1 MRMLYICTVF
11 SLPAMSPATRKIIH
25 CDADC
30 FYASVEMRDDPSLRG
45 IPLAVGGQPDQ
56 RGVVATCNY
65 EARAFGVRSAMPS
78 AQAVKLCPD
87 LRIIP
92 PSMARYQEASRRI
105 MAIYRDYTDLVEPLS
120 LDEAYLDV
128 TLGDRCEGSATLMAR
143 EIRAR
148 VAAEVGLTV
157 SAGVAPN
164 KFIAKIASDWRK
176 PDGLFVVK
184 PAEVD
189 AFVAALPVERL
200 FGVGKVTAEKLRAL
214 GVDSCADLRSHS
226 LTGLIERFGVFGQRL
241 FERCRGIDT
250 REVSPDRER
259 KSISVETTYTRDLRT
274 LADCEAALDPLLR
287 LLAERIE
294 RARRNEP
301 FAIAKVFVKIRF
313 ADFSRTTAEAGAL
326 GVDARQCRELLA
338 EAVGRKRRPVRLLG
352 VGVRM
357 LDAEAT
363 RQLRLFDDW
372 DAVERTMSTNAGDNA
387 ASQA

>member
-1 MRMLYICTVF
+1 MTS
-11 SLPAMSPATRKIIH
+11 SLRKIIH

-30 FYASVEMRDDPSLRG
+30 FYASVEMRDDPSLRD

-78 AQAVKLCPD
+78 AQALKLCPE
-87 LRIIP
+87 LRIIA
-92 PSMARYQEASRRI
+92 PSMHRYQEASKRI

-128 TLGDRCEGSATLMAR
+128 TDSEHCGGSATLIAR

-148 VAAEVGLTV
+148 IAAEVGLTV

-176 PDGLFVVK
+176 PDGMFVVK
-184 PAEVD
+184 PEQVD
-189 AFVAALPVERL
+189 AFVAVLPVERL
-200 FGVGKVTAEKLRAL
+200 FGVGKVTAEKLRSL
-214 GVDSCADLRSHS
+214 GVDSCGDLRSHS
-226 LTGLIERFGVFGQRL
+226 LTDLTERFGVFGQRL

-274 LADCEAALDPLLR
+274 LAECETALAPLLQQ
-287 LLAERIE
+287 LSERIG
-294 RARRNEP
+294 RARRSEP
-301 FAIAKVFVKIRF
+301 LAIAKVFVKIRF

-326 GVDARQCRELLA
+326 GVDPAQCRELLA
-338 EAVGRKRRPVRLLG
+338 EAVGRKRRPVRLMG
-352 VGVRM
+352 VGVR
-357 LDAEAT
+357 LLEAQAT

-372 DAVERTMSTNAGDNA
+372 DDGAQLTPPAPGDNA
-387 ASQA
+387 SSRT

>member
-1 MRMLYICTVF
+1 
-11 SLPAMSPATRKIIH
+11 MSSSIRKIIH

-78 AQAVKLCPD
+78 AQALKLCPE
-87 LRIIP
+87 LRIIAP
-92 PSMARYQEASRRI
+92 TMSRYQEASRRI

-128 TLGDRCEGSATLMAR
+128 TDSEHCEGSATLIAR

-176 PDGLFVVK
+176 PDGMFVVR
-184 PAEVD
+184 PAQVD
-189 AFVAALPVERL
+189 AFVAVLPVERL

-214 GVDSCADLRSHS
+214 GVDSCGDLRSHS
-226 LTGLIERFGVFGQRL
+226 MADLTERFGVFGQRL

-274 LADCEAALDPLLR
+274 LAECETALEPLLR
-287 LLAERIE
+287 QLLERIE
-294 RARRNEP
+294 RARRSEP
-301 FAIAKVFVKIRF
+301 LSVAKVFVKIRF

-326 GVDARQCRELLA
+326 GVDPAQCRELLA
-338 EAVGRKRRPVRLLG
+338 EAVGRKRKPVRLMG
-352 VGVRM
+352 VGVRLM
-357 LDAEAT
+357 EAQAA

-372 DAVERTMSTNAGDNA
+372 DDATALTAAPPGDNA
-387 ASQA
+387 PSQA

>member
-1 MRMLYICTVF
+1 MLYICTVF
-11 SLPAMSPATRKIIH
+11 SPLPMPPLTRKIIH

-56 RGVVATCNY
+56 RGVIATCNY

-78 AQAVKLCPD
+78 GQAVKLCPD

-92 PSMARYQEASRRI
+92 PKMERYREASQRI

-128 TLGDRCEGSATLMAR
+128 THSEHCDGSATLIAR

-148 VAAEVGLTV
+148 IAADVGLTV

-176 PDGLFVVK
+176 PDGMFVVR

-189 AFVAALPVERL
+189 AFVAVLPVERL

-214 GVDSCADLRSHS
+214 GVDSCGDLRGHT
-226 LTGLIERFGVFGQRL
+226 LTELTERFGVFGQRL
-241 FERCRGIDT
+241 YERCRGIDT
-250 REVSPDRER
+250 REVTPDRER

-274 LADCEAALDPLLR
+274 LADCEAALEPLIQQLH
-287 LLAERIE
+287 ERIA
-294 RARRNEP
+294 RARRGEP
-301 FAIAKVFVKIRF
+301 VAIAKVFVKVRF

-326 GVDARQCRELLA
+326 GVDAAQCRELLA
-338 EAVGRKRRPVRLLG
+338 EAVGRRRRPVRLMG

-357 LDAEAT
+357 LEAQAA

-372 DAVERTMSTNAGDNA
+372 DDFPVAAPAGQTANA
-387 ASQA
+387 

>member
-1 MRMLYICTVF
+1 MLYICTVF
-11 SLPAMSPATRKIIH
+11 SPLTMTTSLRKIIH

-45 IPLAVGGQPDQ
+45 VPLAVGGKPDQ

-78 AQAVKLCPD
+78 AQAIKLCPD

-92 PSMARYQEASRRI
+92 ASMQRYQEASKRI

-128 TLGDRCEGSATLMAR
+128 TDSEHCGGSATLIAR

-176 PDGLFVVK
+176 PDGMFVVK
-184 PAEVD
+184 PADVD
-189 AFVAALPVERL
+189 AFVAVLPVERL

-214 GVDSCADLRSHS
+214 GIDSCADLRTYS
-226 LTGLIERFGVFGQRL
+226 LADLTERFGVFGQRL
-241 FERCRGIDT
+241 YERCRGIDT

-274 LADCEAALDPLLR
+274 LAECETALEPLLR
-287 LLAERIE
+287 QLGERIE
-294 RARRNEP
+294 RARRSEP
-301 FAIAKVFVKIRF
+301 VAIAKIFIKIRF

-326 GVDARQCRELLA
+326 GVDPVQCRELLA
-338 EAVGRKRRPVRLLG
+338 QAVGRKRRPVRLMG

-357 LDAEAT
+357 LEAQAT

-372 DAVERTMSTNAGDNA
+372 DDVLPLRPPAGDNA
-387 ASQA
+387 PTQT

>member
-1 MRMLYICTVF
+1 MLYICTVF
-11 SLPAMSPATRKIIH
+11 SPTTMTSSQRKIIH

-92 PSMARYQEASRRI
+92 PSMHRYQEASKRI

-128 TLGDRCEGSATLMAR
+128 TDSEHCGGSATLIAR

-148 VAAEVGLTV
+148 IADEVGLTV

-176 PDGLFVVK
+176 PDGMFVVK

-189 AFVAALPVERL
+189 AFVAVLPVERL

-214 GVDSCADLRSHS
+214 GVDSCGDLRSHTMAD
-226 LTGLIERFGVFGQRL
+226 LTERFGVFGQRL

-274 LADCEAALDPLLR
+274 LAECETALEPLLHQ
-287 LLAERIE
+287 LSERIG
-294 RARRNEP
+294 RARRSEP
-301 FAIAKVFVKIRF
+301 LAIAKVFVKIRF

-326 GVDARQCRELLA
+326 GVDPAQCRELLA
-338 EAVGRKRRPVRLLG
+338 EAVGRKRRAVRLMG
-352 VGVRM
+352 VGVR
-357 LDAEAT
+357 LLEAQAT

-372 DAVERTMSTNAGDNA
+372 DDGASLTTPASGDNA
-387 ASQA
+387 PSEA

>member
-1 MRMLYICTVF
+1 MLP
-11 SLPAMSPATRKIIH
+11 LTRKIIH

-45 IPLAVGGQPDQ
+45 IPVAVGGQPDQ
-56 RGVVATCNY
+56 RGVIATCNY

-87 LRIIP
+87 LRIIAP
-92 PSMARYQEASRRI
+92 TMERYREASQRI

-128 TLGDRCEGSATLMAR
+128 TDSERCEGSAPLIAR

-148 VAAEVGLTV
+148 ISAEVGLTV

-176 PDGLFVVK
+176 PDGMFVVR
-184 PAEVD
+184 PAEID

-214 GVDSCADLRSHS
+214 GVDSCGDLRSHS
-226 LTGLIERFGVFGQRL
+226 LTALTERFGVFGQRL
-241 FERCRGIDT
+241 HERCRGIDT
-250 REVSPDRER
+250 REVTPDRER

-274 LADCEAALDPLLR
+274 LADCEAAFEPLMRQLH
-287 LLAERIE
+287 ERIA
-294 RARRNEP
+294 RARRGEP
-301 FAIAKVFVKIRF
+301 VAIAKVFVKVRF

-326 GVDARQCRELLA
+326 GVDAVQCRQLLA
-338 EAVGRKRRPVRLLG
+338 EAVGRRRRPVRLMG
-352 VGVRM
+352 VGVR
-357 LDAEAT
+357 LLEAQAA

-372 DAVERTMSTNAGDNA
+372 GEIEVGVPVEDEVAVEVPVAEQEGDA
-387 ASQA
+387 ASA

>member
-1 MRMLYICTVF
+1 
-11 SLPAMSPATRKIIH
+11 MSSSTRKIIH

-78 AQAVKLCPD
+78 AQAVKLCPE
-87 LRIIP
+87 LRIVAP
-92 PSMARYQEASRRI
+92 TMRRYQEASQRI

-128 TLGDRCEGSATLMAR
+128 THSERCGGSATLIAR

-148 VAAEVGLTV
+148 VAADVGLTV

-164 KFIAKIASDWRK
+164 KFVAKIASDWRK
-176 PDGLFVVK
+176 PDGMFVVR

-214 GVDSCADLRSHS
+214 GVQSCGDLRSHS
-226 LTGLIERFGVFGQRL
+226 MTDLAERFGVFGQRL
-241 FERCRGIDT
+241 FERCRGIDA

-274 LADCEAALDPLLR
+274 LAECEVTLEPLLR
-287 LLAERIE
+287 QLSERIE

-301 FAIAKVFVKIRF
+301 LAIAKVFVKIRF

-326 GVDARQCRELLA
+326 SVDPSQCGALLA
-338 EAVGRKRRPVRLLG
+338 EAVCRKRRPVRLMG
-352 VGVRM
+352 VGVR
-357 LDAEAT
+357 LLEAQAA
-363 RQLRLFDDW
+363 RQLRLFDDEG
-372 DAVERTMSTNAGDNA
+372 DSPRITLLATGDNA
-387 ASQA
+387 GSGA

>member
-1 MRMLYICTVF
+1 MPPL
-11 SLPAMSPATRKIIH
+11 TRKIIH

-56 RGVVATCNY
+56 RGVIATCNY

-78 AQAVKLCPD
+78 GQAVKLCPD

-92 PSMARYQEASRRI
+92 PKMERYREASQRI

-128 TLGDRCEGSATLMAR
+128 THSEHCDGSATLIAR

-148 VAAEVGLTV
+148 IAADVGLTV

-176 PDGLFVVK
+176 PDGMFVVR

-189 AFVAALPVERL
+189 AFVAVLPVERL

-214 GVDSCADLRSHS
+214 GVDACGDLRSHT
-226 LTGLIERFGVFGQRL
+226 LTELTERFGVFGQRL
-241 FERCRGIDT
+241 YERCRGIDT
-250 REVSPDRER
+250 REVTPDRER

-274 LADCEAALDPLLR
+274 LADCEAALEPLIQQLH
-287 LLAERIE
+287 ERIA
-294 RARRNEP
+294 RARRGEP
-301 FAIAKVFVKIRF
+301 VAIAKVFVKVRF

-326 GVDARQCRELLA
+326 GVDAAQCRELLA
-338 EAVGRKRRPVRLLG
+338 EAVGRRRRPVRLMG

-357 LDAEAT
+357 LEAQAA

-372 DAVERTMSTNAGDNA
+372 DDFPAAVPAGQTADA
-387 ASQA
+387 

>member
-1 MRMLYICTVF
+1 MLYIYTVF
-11 SLPAMSPATRKIIH
+11 SPPAMSSSTRKIIH

-78 AQAVKLCPD
+78 AQAMKLCPE

-92 PSMARYQEASRRI
+92 PTMSRYQEASRRI
-105 MAIYRDYTDLVEPLS
+105 MAIYRDYTELVEPLS

-128 TLGDRCEGSATLMAR
+128 TDSEHCDGSATLIAR

-148 VAAEVGLTV
+148 IAAEVGLTV

-176 PDGLFVVK
+176 PDGMFVVK

-189 AFVAALPVERL
+189 AFVAVLPVERL

-214 GVDSCADLRSHS
+214 GVDSCGDLRSHS
-226 LTGLIERFGVFGQRL
+226 MADLTERFGVFGQRL

-274 LADCEAALDPLLR
+274 LAECETALEPLLR
-287 LLAERIE
+287 QLFERIE
-294 RARRNEP
+294 RARRSEP
-301 FAIAKVFVKIRF
+301 LAIAKVFVKIRF

-326 GVDARQCRELLA
+326 GVDAVQCRELLA
-338 EAVGRKRRPVRLLG
+338 EAVGRKRRPVRLMG
-352 VGVRM
+352 VGVR
-357 LDAEAT
+357 LLEAQAA
-363 RQLRLFDDW
+363 RQLRLFDDR
-372 DAVERTMSTNAGDNA
+372 DDSTSLIAPPTGDNA

>member
-1 MRMLYICTVF
+1 
-11 SLPAMSPATRKIIH
+11 MSTTTRKIIH

-30 FYASVEMRDDPSLRG
+30 FYASVEMRDNPSLRG

-78 AQAVKLCPD
+78 AQALKLCPS
-87 LRIIP
+87 LHIIP
-92 PSMARYQEASRRI
+92 PSMDRYREASQRI
-105 MAIYRDYTDLVEPLS
+105 MAIYRDYTELVEPLS

-128 TLGDRCEGSATLMAR
+128 TLSERCEGSATLIAR

-176 PDGLFVVK
+176 PDGMFVVR

-214 GVDSCADLRSHS
+214 GVDSCGDLRRHS
-226 LTGLIERFGVFGQRL
+226 MTELIERFGVFGQRL
-241 FERCRGIDT
+241 YERCRGIDT
-250 REVSPDRER
+250 REVSPERER

-274 LADCEAALDPLLR
+274 LADCATALEPLLHQ
-287 LLAERIE
+287 LAQRIE
-294 RARRNEP
+294 RARRSEP
-301 FAIAKVFVKIRF
+301 LAVAKVFVKIRF

-326 GVDARQCRELLA
+326 GVDPAQCHQLLA
-338 EAVGRKRRPVRLLG
+338 QAVGRRRKPVRLLG
-352 VGVRM
+352 VGVR
-357 LDAEAT
+357 LLEAQAT

-372 DAVERTMSTNAGDNA
+372 DGGASLGRAGAGDNET
-387 ASQA
+387 SQT

>member
-1 MRMLYICTVF
+1 MTA
-11 SLPAMSPATRKIIH
+11 SQRKIIH

-92 PSMARYQEASRRI
+92 PSMHRYQEASKRI

-128 TLGDRCEGSATLMAR
+128 TDSQHCGGSATLIAR

-148 VAAEVGLTV
+148 IADEVGLTV

-176 PDGLFVVK
+176 PDGMFVVK

-189 AFVAALPVERL
+189 AFVAVLPVERL

-214 GVDSCADLRSHS
+214 GVDSCGDLRSHS
-226 LTGLIERFGVFGQRL
+226 LADLTERFGVFGQKL
-241 FERCRGIDT
+241 FERCRGIDM

-274 LADCEAALDPLLR
+274 LAECEVALAPLLDQ
-287 LLAERIE
+287 LSERIG
-294 RARRNEP
+294 RARRSEP
-301 FAIAKVFVKIRF
+301 LAIAKVFVKIRF

-326 GVDARQCRELLA
+326 GVDPAQCRELLA
-338 EAVGRKRRPVRLLG
+338 EAVGRKRRPVRLMG
-352 VGVRM
+352 VGVR
-357 LDAEAT
+357 LLEAQAA

-372 DAVERTMSTNAGDNA
+372 DESASLTPSASGDNA
-387 ASQA
+387 STET

>member
-1 MRMLYICTVF
+1 MLYICTVF
-11 SLPAMSPATRKIIH
+11 SPPAMSSPIRKIIH

-78 AQAVKLCPD
+78 AQAIKLCPA
-87 LRIIP
+87 LRIMP
-92 PSMARYQEASRRI
+92 PRMSRYQEASQRI
-105 MAIYRDYTDLVEPLS
+105 MAIYRDFTDLVEPLS

-128 TLGDRCEGSATLMAR
+128 TDSAHCNGSATLIAC

-176 PDGLFVVK
+176 PDGMFVVK
-184 PAEVD
+184 PAQVD

-214 GVDSCADLRSHS
+214 GVDSCGDLRSHS
-226 LTGLIERFGVFGQRL
+226 MANLTERFGVFGQRL

-274 LADCEAALDPLLR
+274 LAECETALEPLLSQ
-287 LLAERIE
+287 LFERIE
-294 RARRNEP
+294 RARRSEP
-301 FAIAKVFVKIRF
+301 LAIAKIFVKIRF

-326 GVDARQCRELLA
+326 GVDPLQCRELLA
-338 EAVGRKRRPVRLLG
+338 EAVGRKRRPVRLMG
-352 VGVRM
+352 VGVR
-357 LDAEAT
+357 LLEAQAA
-363 RQLRLFDDW
+363 RQLRLFDDEQSCTSLT
-372 DAVERTMSTNAGDNA
+372 APPPGDNA

>member
-1 MRMLYICTVF
+1 
-11 SLPAMSPATRKIIH
+11 MSSSTRKIIH

-78 AQAVKLCPD
+78 AQALKLCPE
-87 LRIIP
+87 LRIIAP
-92 PSMARYQEASRRI
+92 TMRRYQEASQRI

-128 TLGDRCEGSATLMAR
+128 THSERCDGSATLIAR

-148 VAAEVGLTV
+148 VAEEVGLTV

-176 PDGLFVVK
+176 PDGMFVVR
-184 PAEVD
+184 PAEID

-214 GVDSCADLRSHS
+214 GVQSCGDLRSHS
-226 LTGLIERFGVFGQRL
+226 MADLAERFGVFGQRL
-241 FERCRGIDT
+241 YERCRGIDT
-250 REVSPDRER
+250 RDVSPDRER

-274 LADCEAALDPLLR
+274 PADCEAALEPLLR
-287 LLAERIE
+287 QLSERIE
-294 RARRNEP
+294 RARRSEP
-301 FAIAKVFVKIRF
+301 LAIAKVFVKIRF

-326 GVDARQCRELLA
+326 SVDAAQCRELLA
-338 EAVGRKRRPVRLLG
+338 EAVGRKRRPVRLMG
-352 VGVRM
+352 VGVR
-357 LDAEAT
+357 LLEAQAA
-363 RQLRLFDDW
+363 RQLRLFDDEV
-372 DAVERTMSTNAGDNA
+372 DTTRLTLPGTGDNA
-387 ASQA
+387 STQA